1 MMIRFIRSRPVA
13 AAALG
18 LAALSLPLA
27 SGWTPAAASGPGP
40 NTMVAVQPG
49 ISAAALPGAGVFGT
63 TPASTPETVS
73 FVLREENLP
82 QLESSVETGVRSYL
96 SVSQFAATYGQSQA
110 SISQLQSYLAHYG
123 ITTQVYPDNVDVVAN
138 GTAGEFDNALSVQQ
152 HEYHVP
158 ALPGRDG
165 MQGTPAQTVHGTA
178 QSPLLP
184 YRIAQN
190 VLAILGL
197 TNYGPFASQAVHVD
211 TALSPAQAGSSNSCL
226 ALSGLPDACNVPAS
240 FASNYGLD
248 QLYQR
253 GAAGAGQTIA
263 IVTLAALDPGAPQ
276 YFWQQVLHLP
286 ASSRTVSTVNVDGGP
301 GAPSDASG
309 TGETDLDVEQSGGLA
324 PQANVIVYQAPNT
337 DYGFADAFFEA
348 ASQNIAS
355 TVSASWLES
364 ETYLQASIASGVES
378 PGYQAAFDEAFLEMA
393 EQGQSGFV
401 ASGDWAAY
409 TATADLGTTN
419 LSIGSS
425 ADSPF
430 ITAAGGTT
438 LPWTGSLTGPDGT
451 ATIDVTSQRTWG
463 WDYLWQPI
471 ATITNSSLTS
481 VAESEV
487 IGSGGGFSV
496 LEPTP
501 SYQQDVAGTHFFS
514 AVQYL
519 TPTDYQKV
527 DGIVEPTEWNF
538 NATPSISH
546 GYGSG
551 RADPDVSTDADP
563 YSGYLLYEPSAVA
576 AGSPALQGGWGGTS
590 FVAPQLNG
598 STAVIDSYL
607 HHRVGFWN
615 PAIYSFAAGP
625 NSPFTPLQQSGT
637 GSDDLYYTGTP
648 GLPYNEG
655 SGLGYPNLTRLA
667 YDFG

>member
-1 MMIRFIRSRPVA
+1 
-13 AAALG
+13 
-18 LAALSLPLA
+18 
-27 SGWTPAAASGPGP
+27 
-40 NTMVAVQPG
+40 
-49 ISAAALPGAGVFGT
+49 
-63 TPASTPETVS
+63 
-73 FVLREENLP
+73 
-82 QLESSVETGVRSYL
+82 
-96 SVSQFAATYGQSQA
+96 
-110 SISQLQSYLAHYG
+110 
-123 ITTQVYPDNVDVVAN
+123 
-138 GTAGEFDNALSVQQ
+138 
-152 HEYHVP
+152 
-158 ALPGRDG
+158 
-165 MQGTPAQTVHGTA
+165 
-178 QSPLLP
+178 
-184 YRIAQN
+184 
-190 VLAILGL
+190 
-197 TNYGPFASQAVHVD
+197 
-211 TALSPAQAGSSNSCL
+211 
-226 ALSGLPDACNVPAS
+226 
-240 FASNYGLD
+240 
-248 QLYQR
+248 
-253 GAAGAGQTIA
+253 
-263 IVTLAALDPGAPQ
+263 
-276 YFWQQVLHLP
+276 
-286 ASSRTVSTVNVDGGP
+286 
-301 GAPSDASG
+301 
-309 TGETDLDVEQSGGLA
+309 
-324 PQANVIVYQAPNT
+324 
-337 DYGFADAFFEA
+337 
-348 ASQNIAS
+348 
-355 TVSASWLES
+355 
-364 ETYLQASIASGVES
+364 VES

>member
-1 MMIRFIRSRPVA
+1 
-13 AAALG
+13 
-18 LAALSLPLA
+18 
-27 SGWTPAAASGPGP
+27 
-40 NTMVAVQPG
+40 
-49 ISAAALPGAGVFGT
+49 
-63 TPASTPETVS
+63 
-73 FVLREENLP
+73 
-82 QLESSVETGVRSYL
+82 
-96 SVSQFAATYGQSQA
+96 
-110 SISQLQSYLAHYG
+110 
-123 ITTQVYPDNVDVVAN
+123 
-138 GTAGEFDNALSVQQ
+138 
-152 HEYHVP
+152 
-158 ALPGRDG
+158 
-165 MQGTPAQTVHGTA
+165 
-178 QSPLLP
+178 
-184 YRIAQN
+184 
-190 VLAILGL
+190 
-197 TNYGPFASQAVHVD
+197 
-211 TALSPAQAGSSNSCL
+211 
-226 ALSGLPDACNVPAS
+226 
-240 FASNYGLD
+240 
-248 QLYQR
+248 
-253 GAAGAGQTIA
+253 
-263 IVTLAALDPGAPQ
+263 
-276 YFWQQVLHLP
+276 
-286 ASSRTVSTVNVDGGP
+286 VSTVNVDGGP